1 MKIAFDYQ
9 IFCMQRYGG
18 ISRYFYELNKNL
30 PQVSDAAVASKIV
43 APLFV
48 NEYLAKYSD
57 ASKSVGRK
65 LPNIKGA
72 APISSLF
79 SRILSPLILRFESP
93 NIIHRTYY
101 FSDYRMGKGL
111 GRSHR
116 PLSVLTVYDMIHE
129 RFSADFSPKDKTRAS
144 KLNAVADADHVIC
157 ISENTRRDLLEI
169 TGIDPDKVSVSYLG
183 FSLDTSSTGD
193 QANCSLPTSRPYL
206 LYVGNR
212 RGYKNF
218 NALLKVFAS
227 SERVYKDFDLVL
239 FGGGSLTATELDLFR
254 RHLVDSERVHYVE
267 GNDDILAALYRGA
280 AAFVYPSLY
289 EGFGI
294 PPLEAMSFGCPVVCS
309 NTSSMPE
316 VVGDAAALFDPT
328 DSDDLLD
335 ALELVLYDADA
346 RAGLISRGYERI
358 TRFSWL
364 KCAEQTYNIYK
375 KALS

>member
-1 MKIAFDYQ
+1 MKIIYDYQ
-9 IFCMQRYGG
+9 IFSLQKYGG
-18 ISRYFYELNKNL
+18 ISRYFYEINNNMMVASGGEACSQVICPLYINEYISRLRLNKSL
-30 PQVSDAAVASKIV
+30 I
-43 APLFV
+43 
-48 NEYLAKYSD
+48 
-57 ASKSVGRK
+57 G
-65 LPNIKGA
+65 IKMPVFRGA
-72 APISSLF
+72 ARLYDVF
-79 SRILSPLILRFESP
+79 NKPLTRFIVKRGE
-93 NIIHRTYY
+93 IDVIHSTYY
-101 FSDYRMGKGL
+101 SSIPCKGE
-111 GRSHR
+111 GG
-116 PLSVLTVYDMIHE
+116 VKILTVYDMIHE
-129 RFSADFSPKDKTRAS
+129 LMGSYFSPKDRTSIIK
-144 KLNAVADADHVIC
+144 KEAVHHSDHIIC

-218 NALLKVFAS
+218 NALLKVFAGS
-227 SERVYKDFDLVL
+227 KRLYNDFDLVL